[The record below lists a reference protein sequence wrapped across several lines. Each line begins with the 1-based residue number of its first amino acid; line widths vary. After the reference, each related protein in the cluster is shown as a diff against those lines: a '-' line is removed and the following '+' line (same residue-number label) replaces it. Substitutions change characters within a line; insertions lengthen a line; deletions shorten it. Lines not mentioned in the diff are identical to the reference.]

1 MSPQRADRNRRAA
14 TAAAAPWVV
23 WAALRATGG
32 ERGFPLV
39 PALAFT
45 PYAAATSVLPLAAA
59 AAARSR
65 AGVLLAAAA
74 GVVLGA
80 AVVGNRGT
88 PAPVPPP
95 GGARLR
101 VATVSLRKGLVPAG
115 PVVELV
121 RRHDVDLLAV
131 QELTPEAERHLRTAG
146 LDRLLPH
153 AHVLPARPGAVPSAS
168 GAVWSRL
175 PLDARGAVP
184 GEFEQPSVQV
194 TAGAGPAVELV
205 SVHSAP
211 PATGP
216 ASVRAWAS
224 DLAALPAPAPEVLR
238 VLAGDFNATPDH
250 AAWRALL
257 RRGYVDA
264 ARATGRGTE
273 WTWRPLR
280 LRLPRM
286 ALDHVL
292 VDPRIAVA
300 ACRFVPVDGSDHRSV
315 VVDLVLPPA

>member
-1 MSPQRADRNRRAA
+1 MSPQPAA
-14 TAAAAPWVV
+14 RSRWAVAAAAPWAV

-45 PYAAATSVLPLAAA
+45 PYAAATSVLPLAVAA
-59 AAARSR
+59 TARSR
-65 AGVLLAAAA
+65 AGAVLAAAA
-74 GVVLGA
+74 GAVLAGA
-80 AVVGNRGT
+80 VLGNRGT
-88 PAPVPPP
+88 SAPVPVA
-95 GGARLR
+95 GGERLR
-101 VATVSLRKGLVPAG
+101 VATVSLRKGLVPAE

-121 RRHDVDLLAV
+121 RRYDVDLLAV
-131 QELTPEAERHLRTAG
+131 QELTPEAERALRDAG
-146 LDRLLPH
+146 LDRVLPH
-153 AHVLPARPGAVPSAS
+153 SSVIPARPGAVPSAS
-168 GAVWSRL
+168 GAVWSRRA
-175 PLDARGAVP
+175 LDTRAAVP
-184 GEFEQPSVQV
+184 GEFEQPCVRV
-194 TAGAGPAVELV
+194 TAGSGPAVELV

-216 ASVRAWAS
+216 ASVRAWLA
-224 DLAALPAPAPEVLR
+224 DLAALPAPAPGVLR

-250 AAWRALL
+250 AAWRAVL

-264 ARATGRGTE
+264 ARAVGRGSV

-280 LRLPRM
+280 LPLPRM

-300 ACRFVPVDGSDHRSV
+300 ACRFVPVRGSDHRSV
-315 VVDLVLPPA
+315 VAELVLPPG

>member
-1 MSPQRADRNRRAA
+1 MPRHRPDPDRWAV
-14 TAAAAPWVV
+14 AAAAPWAV
-23 WAALRATGG
+23 WALLRATGG

-45 PYAAATSVLPLAAA
+45 PYAAATSVLPLTAAVL
-59 AAARSR
+59 ARSR
-65 AGVLLAAAA
+65 TGALLAAAA
-74 GVVLGA
+74 GAVLAGA
-80 AVVGNRGT
+80 VLGNRGT
-88 PAPVPPP
+88 PAPVPPA
-95 GGARLR
+95 GGERLR
-101 VATVSLRKGLVPAG
+101 VATVSLRKGMVPAE

-121 RRHDVDLLAV
+121 RRHEVDLLAV
-131 QELTPEAERHLRTAG
+131 QELTPEAEQHLRDAG

-153 AHVLPARPGAVPSAS
+153 AAVIPARAGSVPSAS

-175 PLDARGAVP
+175 PLTAGAAVP
-184 GEFEQPSVQV
+184 GEFEQPAVRV
-194 TAGAGPAVELV
+194 RAGAGPAVELV
-205 SVHSAP
+205 SVHSPP

-216 ASVRAWAS
+216 ASVRAWTS
-224 DLAALPAPAPEVLR
+224 DLAALPSPSPGVLR

-250 AAWRALL
+250 GAWRAVL
-257 RRGYVDA
+257 RKGYVDA
-264 ARATGRGTE
+264 ARATGHGAE

-300 ACRFVPVDGSDHRSV
+300 GCRFVPVRGSDHRSV
-315 VVDLVLPPA
+315 VADLVLPPG